1 MTKTNQILMVEN
13 MEGRF
18 SQEILIEQFSCIPES
33 KVLTYNAG
41 INLGNLFTKFV
52 GDGNIKN
59 MCLTSAKKIS
69 ERDAVLKKCD
79 SNLIKVNG
87 QYYVVGEDANTA
99 DKIENRDVEM
109 LKVVAAYAIARMVT
123 SNKKNFTK
131 NNNFRFKAID
141 SQIVIG
147 LCIDEFKDKELVAE
161 MKRNFNQMKFNIEYK
176 DSKFM
181 VNFDVKNL
189 LAEGYCHY
197 QLNRD
202 LYVNKRRVAYVDVG
216 SKTWD
221 ICIVKKDNVSGEL
234 KLDKAFSLTD
244 AGTLFLMRRIKDVIT
259 DGPISMEDLEL
270 LLREGYVQVGKRE
283 YSLEQFSG
291 VIRDY
296 AFEYMREINQQYDNE
311 LAMVNQMVIFGG
323 GAELVHD
330 AFKEYFGKDTLITK
344 LDDAVYVNAQAY
356 YDASFN

>member
-1 MTKTNQILMVEN
+1 MLKTNQITIVEN
-13 MEGRF
+13 MEGNY
-18 SQEILIEQFSCIPES
+18 SQESLSEKFSLVPEV
-33 KVLTYNAG
+33 KNLTFNAG

-59 MCLTSAKKIS
+59 MCMTSAKKIN
-69 ERDAVLKKCD
+69 ERDAVLKKAD

-99 DKIENRDVEM
+99 DRIENRDTEM
-109 LKVVAAYAIARMVT
+109 LRVVTAYAITKMVT
-123 SNKKNFTK
+123 DNKRNYTK
-131 NNNFRFKAID
+131 SNNFRFKAID
-141 SQIVIG
+141 SKIVLG
-147 LCIDEFKDKELVAE
+147 LCIDEFKNKELVRE
-161 MKRNFNQMKFNIEYK
+161 LQLNFDDFKFEVEYK
-176 DSKFM
+176 DFSFLI
-181 VNFDVKNL
+181 NFDVRNI

-202 LYVNKRRVAYVDVG
+202 LYSKRRRVAFVDIG

-221 ICIVKKDNVSGEL
+221 ICIIKKDNVSSEL

-244 AGTLFLMRRIKDVIT
+244 AGTLFLMRRIKEAIT

-283 YSLEQFSG
+283 YDIKQFSE
-291 VIRDY
+291 IIERY
-296 AFEYMREINQQYDNE
+296 AHEYMREINQEYDNE
-311 LAMVNQMVIFGG
+311 LAMVNELVVFGG
-323 GAELVHD
+323 GAELVFN
-330 AFKEYFGKDTLITK
+330 AFENYFGEDTIVTK
-344 LDDAVYVNAQAY
+344 LDDAAYVNAQAY

>member
-13 MEGRF
+13 IEGRF
-18 SQEILIEQFSCIPES
+18 SQEILIEKFSCIPEN
-33 KVLTYNAG
+33 KTLTYNAG

-52 GDGNIKN
+52 GDGNIKD

-69 ERDAVLKKCD
+69 ERDAVLKKSD

-109 LKVVAAYAIARMVT
+109 LKIVAAYAIAKMVT

-131 NNNFRFKAID
+131 TNNFRFKAID
-141 SQIVIG
+141 SQIVLG
-147 LCIDEFKDKELVAE
+147 LCIDEFKNKELVSE
-161 MKRNFNQMKFNIEYK
+161 LKRNFHEMKFDIEYGEF
-176 DSKFM
+176 KFI
-181 VNFDVKNL
+181 VSFDVKNL

-202 LYVNKRRVAYVDVG
+202 LYVNKRRVAYVDIG

-221 ICIVKKDNVSGEL
+221 VCIVKKDNVSGEL

-244 AGTLFLMRRIKDVIT
+244 AGTLFLMRRIKEVIT

-283 YSLEQFSG
+283 YRIEQFND
-291 VIRDY
+291 VIKEY
-296 AFEYMREINQQYDNE
+296 AHEYMREINQEYNNE
-311 LAMVNQMVIFGG
+311 LAMVNQMVVFGG
-323 GAELVHD
+323 GAELVFD
-330 AFKEYFGKDTLITK
+330 AFESYFGEDTIVTK
-344 LDDAVYVNAQAY
+344 LDDPAYVNAQAY

>member
-1 MTKTNQILMVEN
+1 MMKINNITMVETI
-13 MEGRF
+13 EGEF
-18 SQEILIEQFSCIPES
+18 TQETLHSKFSCIPDS
-33 KVLTYNAG
+33 KILTYNAG

-52 GDGNIKN
+52 GDGNVKD
-59 MCLTSAKKIS
+59 MCLTSARKIH
-69 ERDAVLKKCD
+69 ERDAVLKQCD

-161 MKRNFNQMKFNIEYK
+161 MKRNFNQMKFNVEYK
-176 DSKFM
+176 DTKFM

-197 QLNRD
+197 QLNRE
-202 LYVNKRRVAYVDVG
+202 LYLNKRRVAYIDVG

-221 ICIVKKDNVSGEL
+221 ICIVKKDNISGEL

-244 AGTLFLMRRIKDVIT
+244 AGTLFLMRRIKESIT

-270 LLREGYVQVGKRE
+270 LLRESYVQVGKRE
-283 YSLEQFSG
+283 YRIEQFND
-291 VIRDY
+291 VIKEY
-296 AFEYMREINQQYDNE
+296 AHEYMREINQEYNNE
-311 LAMVNQMVIFGG
+311 LAMVNQMVVFGG
-323 GAELVHD
+323 GAELVFD
-330 AFKEYFGKDTLITK
+330 AFESYFGEDTIVTK
-344 LDDAVYVNAQAY
+344 LDNAAYVNAQAY
-356 YDASFN
+356 YEASFN

>member
-1 MTKTNQILMVEN
+1 MTKTNQIFMVEN

-18 SQEILIEQFSCIPES
+18 SQEVLIEKFSCVPEN
-33 KVLTYNAG
+33 KTLTYNAG

-52 GDGNIKN
+52 GDGNVKE

-69 ERDAVLKKCD
+69 ERDAVLKKSD

-109 LKVVAAYAIARMVT
+109 LKVVAAYSIARMVT

-131 NNNFRFKAID
+131 TNNFRYKAVD
-141 SQIVIG
+141 SNIVIG
-147 LCIDEFKDKELVAE
+147 LCINEYKDKELVAE
-161 MKRNFNQMKFNIEYK
+161 LKKNFHEMKFDIEYREF
-176 DSKFM
+176 KFI
-181 VNFDVKNL
+181 VSFDVKNL

-197 QLNRD
+197 QLNRG
-202 LYVNKRRVAYVDVG
+202 LYAKRRRVAFVDVG
-216 SKTWD
+216 SKSWD

-234 KLDKAFSLTD
+234 KLDKAFSLMD
-244 AGTLFLMRRIKDVIT
+244 AGTLFLMRRIKEVIT

-270 LLREGYVQVGKRE
+270 LLRDGYVQVGKRE
-283 YSLEQFSG
+283 YIIEQFSD
-291 VIRDY
+291 VIERY
-296 AFEYMREINQQYDNE
+296 AFEYIREINQEYDNE
-311 LAMVNQMVIFGG
+311 LALVNEMVVFGG
-323 GAELVHD
+323 GAELVFD
-330 AFKEYFGKDTLITK
+330 AFESYFGEDTVVTK
-344 LDDAVYVNAQAY
+344 LEDPAFVNAQAY